1 MAPLPKLHCTRFL
14 GQQAPRRLIPPPFK
28 REFRIVFRIDA
39 TPRDLVTPVD
49 PPSIPSA
56 ESGLFSRYVG
66 FNRISRV
73 PALPILLPPLIRFA
87 TCKCDG
93 SRSVFRERMNN
104 SIIPV
109 ERMPNMELELKIMHV
124 DNIVD
129 KIRNSPLIA
138 KYYKFTRA
146 NLNC

>member
-1 MAPLPKLHCTRFL
+1 MRIRKIKFPIKLNFFLIQERTSSLVFQIGGAPYLPKLHCTRFL
-14 GQQAPRRLIPPPFK
+14 GQQASQRLIPPSFK

-73 PALPILLPPLIRFA
+73 PALPILFPR
-87 TCKCDG
+87 
-93 SRSVFRERMNN
+93 
-104 SIIPV
+104 
-109 ERMPNMELELKIMHV
+109 
-124 DNIVD
+124 
-129 KIRNSPLIA
+129 
-138 KYYKFTRA
+138 
-146 NLNC
+146 